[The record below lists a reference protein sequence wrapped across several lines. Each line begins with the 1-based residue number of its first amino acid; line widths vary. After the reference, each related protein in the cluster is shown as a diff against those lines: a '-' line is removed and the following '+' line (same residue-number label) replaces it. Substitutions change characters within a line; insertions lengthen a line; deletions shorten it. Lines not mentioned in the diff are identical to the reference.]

1 MRLTQLRAIALTA
14 AAFLA
19 LVPLRLW
26 AAPDI
31 ALQMTVDTVVP
42 TAGQPVQ
49 FTITASNIGTDEA
62 SGVQVTNQLPAELRI
77 PTGTAAF
84 PSTGTFDAATGV
96 WSIGALAAGA
106 NATLV
111 IPAIVTGATQ
121 PQCSVNVAVSSLALD
136 TQAANNRAVAA
147 VKRSATDRCVDL
159 GLTTSITIVPP
170 CNTTRRLDASVT
182 VANRGPDV
190 ASNVFVD
197 MTQVPTSIPGV
208 RFDSALCTG
217 TRCTVPSIAAGSSV
231 ALRLT
236 SNSFSNLRQQAATF
250 AFATS
255 SSDVDYLTT
264 NNQVTTT
271 VDVPVFTD
279 CSEGVPD
286 EGLKVSCFI
295 ATAAFGSPIEPHV
308 MALRHFRDRFLQ
320 HQHARPRVHPLLLPL
335 FATHRCRHRRAR
347 LAAVSRA
354 HAADAAGAGDR
365 VPAAGAAARGP
376 GDRDGAV
383 AVQRGG
389 SPSSPGASLVAAQR
403 LSSRTFSGPMP
414 ELRTRCSMPRLTAST
429 SA

>member
-1 MRLTQLRAIALTA
+1 MRLTQVRAFALTA

-19 LVPLRLW
+19 LVPLRLS

-42 TAGQPVQ
+42 APGQPVQ
-49 FTITASNIGTDEA
+49 FTITASNIGADEA
-62 SGVQVTNQLPAELRI
+62 TGVQVTNQLPAELRI

-84 PSTGTFDAATGV
+84 PSTGTYDAATGV

-111 IPAIVTGATQ
+111 IPAIVTGGTQ
-121 PQCSVNVAVSSLALD
+121 PQCSVNVAVSSLTLD
-136 TQAANNRAVAA
+136 TQTANNRAVAA

-159 GLTTSITIVPP
+159 GLATSITIVPP

-182 VANRGPDV
+182 LANRGPDV
-190 ASNVFVD
+190 ASKVFVD

-236 SNSFSNLRQQAATF
+236 SNSFSNIRQQAATF

-255 SSDVDYLTT
+255 SSDVDYLTM
-264 NNQVTTT
+264 NNQLTTT

-295 ATAAFGSPIEPHV
+295 ATAAFGSALDPHV
-308 MALRHFRDRFLQ
+308 SILRDFRDRLQRLRFLPRACGYRRQ
-320 HQHARPRVHPLLLPL
+320 ARAQAPHMAFCIHPL
-335 FATHRCRHRRAR
+335 AGRIVHCGDAR
-347 LAAVSRA
+347 LHPANPAPGGSVALVPARSGP
-354 HAADAAGAGDR
+354 GAG
-365 VPAAGAAARGP
+365 RG
-376 GDRDGAV
+376 DSQFAVRDF
-383 AVQRGG
+383 GG
-389 SPSSPGASLVAAQR
+389 
-403 LSSRTFSGPMP
+403 F
-414 ELRTRCSMPRLTAST
+414 
-429 SA
+429 

>member
-1 MRLTQLRAIALTA
+1 MRLTQVRAIALTA

-42 TAGQPVQ
+42 AAGQPVQ
-49 FTITASNIGTDEA
+49 FTITASNFGTDEA

-111 IPAIVTGATQ
+111 IPAILTGENQ
-121 PQCSVNVAVSSLALD
+121 PQCSVNVAVSSVALD

-147 VKRSATDRCVDL
+147 VKRSAADRCVDL

-170 CNTTRRLDASVT
+170 CSITRRLDASVT

-197 MTQVPTSIPGV
+197 LTQVPTSIPGV
-208 RFDSALCTG
+208 RFDSAGCTG
-217 TRCTVPSIAAGSSV
+217 TRCTVPSIATGSSV

-236 SNSFSNLRQQAATF
+236 SNNFGNLRQQAATF
-250 AFATS
+250 AFAAS

-308 MALRHFRDRFLQ
+308 MALRHFRDRYLQ
-320 HQHARPRVHPLLLPL
+320 HSTLGRAFVRFYYRYSPPIAAVIAEHDWLRMLVRMLLTPLVLAIAFPLRALLLGAL
-335 FATHRCRHRRAR
+335 VIATLLAVIRRAR
-347 LAAVSRA
+347 A
-354 HAADAAGAGDR
+354 
-365 VPAAGAAARGP
+365 
-376 GDRDGAV
+376 
-383 AVQRGG
+383 
-389 SPSSPGASLVAAQR
+389 
-403 LSSRTFSGPMP
+403 
-414 ELRTRCSMPRLTAST
+414 TA
-429 SA
+429 